1 MRIAIDAMGNDNGSQ
16 IFIDAIKTFLSDHND
31 TEIVVFGDCNDFKEF
46 KDDARVEVIHCE
58 ETINMDDGLLAIR
71 RKKDASLNKMFDQL
85 AEQKV
90 DGGIT
95 AGSTAGLLTIS
106 ILKIKTIEGI
116 ERPCFIATVPA
127 KGNKLFQY
135 LDMGANSD
143 NTPMHLYQFAMMG
156 KLYAQIVFNISDPK
170 IQLLN
175 IGAEK
180 NKGDKL
186 HKEAYQLLA
195 NSNELSFVGNVEGR
209 DMFNGDADVIVTDGL
224 SGNMTLKAV
233 EGTASFAFGE
243 LKNIIYGSFINKLAG
258 MILKKSLSK
267 LKDDLDYSK
276 YGGAILIGLEKPV
289 VKAHGSSNAKAI
301 NSALLRLHTIIKNDT
316 IEKMKRELK

>member
-1 MRIAIDAMGNDNGSQ
+1 MKIAIDAMGNDNGSQ
-16 IFIDAIKTFLSDHND
+16 IFVDAIKTYLKQHND
-31 TEIVVFGDCNDFKEF
+31 TEIVVFGDCNDFKELSSEP
-46 KDDARVEVIHCE
+46 RVEIIHCT
-58 ETINMDDGLLAIR
+58 ETIDMNDGLLAIR
-71 RKKDASLNKMFDQL
+71 RKQDASMNKMFDYL
-85 AEQKV
+85 ADNKV

-95 AGSTAGLLTIS
+95 AGSTAGLLTSS
-106 ILKIKTIEGI
+106 ILKIKTIRGI

-127 KGNKLFQY
+127 KKDKYFQY

-143 NTPMHLYQFAMMG
+143 NTPLHLYQFALMG

-186 HKEAYQLLA
+186 HKETYKLLD
-195 NSNELSFVGNVEGR
+195 NSNELSFIGNVEGR

-224 SGNMTLKAV
+224 CGNMTLKAV
-233 EGTASFAFGE
+233 EGTAEFAFGE
-243 LKNIIYGSFINKLAG
+243 LKNIIYSSLINKIAG
-258 MILKKSLSK
+258 IILKKSLTK
-267 LKDDLDYSK
+267 LKDNLDYTK
-276 YGGAILIGLEKPV
+276 YGGAILIGLEKPI

-301 NSALLRLHTIIKNDT
+301 ESALFRLHTIIENDT
-316 IEKMKRELK
+316 IEQIKRALK

>member
-1 MRIAIDAMGNDNGSQ
+1 MIIAIDAMGNDNGSQ
-16 IFIDAIKTFLSDHND
+16 VFVEAIKDFLSDHDD
-31 TEIVVFGDCNDFKEF
+31 TDIVVFGDCNELKEL
-46 KDDARVEVIHCE
+46 KDQPRVKVIHCE
-58 ETINMDDGLLAIR
+58 DTIHMDDGLLAIR
-71 RKKDASLNKMFDQL
+71 RKKDASMNKMFDQL
-85 AEQKV
+85 ADGKV

-106 ILKIKTIEGI
+106 ILKINTIEGI

-127 KGNKLFQY
+127 KGNRLFQY

-143 NTPMHLYQFAMMG
+143 NTPFHLYQFALMG

-175 IGAEK
+175 IGAER

-195 NSNELSFVGNVEGR
+195 NSNDLSFIGNVEGR

-276 YGGAILIGLEKPV
+276 YGGAILIGLEKPI
-289 VKAHGSSNAKAI
+289 VKAHGSSNARAI